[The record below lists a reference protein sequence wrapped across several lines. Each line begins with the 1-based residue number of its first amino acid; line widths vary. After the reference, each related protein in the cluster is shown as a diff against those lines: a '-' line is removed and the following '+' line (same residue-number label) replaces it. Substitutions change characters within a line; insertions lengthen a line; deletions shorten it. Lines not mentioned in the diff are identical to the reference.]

1 MAYYSNRQLTRA
13 LDNIYELKRE
23 LEKKLKYA
31 QSVLKS
37 IAEAGPETAR
47 EQLIENAQSALSEL
61 SSGKEWK

>member
-31 QSVLKS
+31 QKS
-37 IAEAGPETAR
+37 
-47 EQLIENAQSALSEL
+47 
-61 SSGKEWK
+61 